1 MNLDKKIATR
11 RNLASKQTM
20 TNTFDNMN
28 ESDDL
33 LFDETGESLMDHAK
47 GMNGKI
53 QRIPLYRDDQGD
65 EIMPDFEIGQGIE
78 VTDEE
83 WKTMPHMLAIR
94 NCAYHHPGWFHY
106 YWTRSLALLN
116 KSYMDW
122 FRTIPAESPLH
133 IHGNYVEIFVEMH
146 LYYFESGLA
155 GYFGNKF

>member
-1 MNLDKKIATR
+1 MTVTFGGKI
-11 RNLASKQTM
+11 
-20 TNTFDNMN
+20 MN
-28 ESDDL
+28 EYDDY
-33 LFDETGESLMDHAK
+33 LFDETGESLIDHAK

-65 EIMPDFEIGQGIE
+65 EIMPDFEIGQGME

-83 WKTMPHMLAIR
+83 WKKMPHMLAIR
-94 NCAYHHPGWFHY
+94 DYAYRRPGWFHY

-133 IHGNYVEIFVEMH
+133 IHRNYEEIFVEMH
-146 LYYFESGLA
+146 IYYFESGLT
-155 GYFGNKF
+155 GYIGNKF